1 MTERVSTEAG
11 AAEASAQGM
20 KCDFCE
26 SVVAS
31 VRRVTLHGNYER
43 LRTRHA
49 VMYACPECFEKKDRE
64 RLGLEPGGGPG

>member
-1 MTERVSTEAG
+1 MSEHVSTGEG
-11 AAEASAQGM
+11 PVEVSGQGM

-26 SVVAS
+26 DVVAS
-31 VRRVTLHGNYER
+31 VRRVALHGEYER

-64 RLGLEPGGGPG
+64 RLGLERE